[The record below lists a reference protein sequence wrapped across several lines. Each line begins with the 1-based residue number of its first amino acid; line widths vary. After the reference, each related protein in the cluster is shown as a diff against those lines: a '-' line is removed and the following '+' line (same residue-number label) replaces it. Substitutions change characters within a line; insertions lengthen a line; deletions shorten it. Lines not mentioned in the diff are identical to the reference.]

1 MAAQQHRSALGEGQP
16 DSGWAAVATI
26 HRAFIGSRMA
36 PVQTPPRDSEKPG
49 RNACEV
55 IRAAEKL
62 VVALVLRVIRATSDK

>member
-1 MAAQQHRSALGEGQP
+1 
-16 DSGWAAVATI
+16 
-26 HRAFIGSRMA
+26 MA